1 VHDEPSW
8 GVGSIVYIHGL
19 LIAEDD
25 LDSDENESTNLAL
38 FSTSTELTLT
48 TAANPEPGPS
58 HAGTSRGASLW
69 CAKLCLKISET
80 LSRSRGPPAYN
91 P

>member
-1 VHDEPSW
+1 MHNEPSQ
-8 GVGSIVYIHGL
+8 GVGSIDYIHGL
-19 LIAEDD
+19 LIAEDE

-58 HAGTSRGASLW
+58 HAGTSRAASLQ

>member
-1 VHDEPSW
+1 MHNEPGR
-8 GVGSIVYIHGL
+8 GVGSIDYIHGL
-19 LIAEDD
+19 IVAEDD

-38 FSTSTELTLT
+38 YSTSTELTLT
-48 TAANPEPGPS
+48 AAANPEPGPS
-58 HAGTSRGASLW
+58 HTCTSRGASLR

-80 LSRSRGPPAYN
+80 LSRSRCRPAYN